1 MNIIDI
7 DKEYKQ
13 WINDIC
19 CRFKNSQIKASTKV
33 NSEMLYFYWSIGED
47 IEVKYKSAKWG
58 DKIIDLLSK
67 DLQRLLPDAHCF
79 SRTNLYYIKNQ
90 LLNRQNVQLVP
101 KLGDNCIQLRIKQIK
116 FFDIIEICSRK
127 TMRIGHQT
135 YNITNQKL
143 FKGYYILLKSHL
155 FFTQKLIT
163 FYSKVRFKK

>member
-67 DLQRLLPDAHCF
+67 DLQRYCPMRIVFLEQISIISKNFICF
-79 SRTNLYYIKNQ
+79 I
-90 LLNRQNVQLVP
+90 LNW
-101 KLGDNCIQLRIKQIK
+101 IQL
-116 FFDIIEICSRK
+116 SPNL
-127 TMRIGHQT
+127 G
-135 YNITNQKL
+135 NN
-143 FKGYYILLKSHL
+143 
-155 FFTQKLIT
+155 
-163 FYSKVRFKK
+163 

>member
-1 MNIIDI
+1 MKFFYCQYYFFSSSSIS
-7 DKEYKQ
+7 
-13 WINDIC
+13 WIVGNVPLKFSGISL
-19 CRFKNSQIKASTKV
+19 FNSYSEIPIGWLKFSIVYFAKISSLSLHIKRPIV
-33 NSEMLYFYWSIGED
+33 G
-47 IEVKYKSAKWG
+47 
-58 DKIIDLLSK
+58 LSVAFF
-67 DLQRLLPDAHCF
+67 RIWFMSP
-79 SRTNLYYIKNQ
+79 RYIKNQ
-90 LLNRQNVQLVP
+90 LLNRQNVQLFP